1 MKKGFISCD
10 KLHIY
15 YFTFTKDSLHNNMF
29 VKVIAENEEDAKKII
44 SENYENWDRCIDF
57 DKEDCMQYIEDKLF
71 LASLT
76 YEKL

>member
-15 YFTFTKDSLHNNMF
+15 YFTFIKDSLHNNMF

-57 DKEDCMQYIEDKLF
+57 DKEDRMQYIEDKLF

>member
-1 MKKGFISCD
+1 
-10 KLHIY
+10 
-15 YFTFTKDSLHNNMF
+15 MF

-44 SENYENWDRCIDF
+44 SENYENWNRCIDF